1 MKGRRTLTFALLLV
15 LLSLVLIF
23 GCGKK
28 DNNNEAA
35 NEENYL
41 PKRESTE
48 PQNDEQITVEQ
59 AVLNALDK
67 LAISA
72 KDIKRIQKEDAIYYY
87 IPLDEKKD
95 TDLDFADMVVSGQL
109 ELTGTRVSNVI
120 REENSKVIREYYDS
134 IHNQSYII
142 EIYYS
147 TVQPGFNPSEKKT
160 TVAYLSIIIDDF
172 GHVNSKLLDAF
183 CQSDPVISFA
193 VIPGL
198 PFSKVAMKKATDSG
212 HEVLI
217 HIPMQADNP
226 NANPGNNAILAN
238 LSRKDIIS
246 RMNSYFDELPLA
258 VGANQHMGSKISA
271 NKDLMS
277 AVLSVIK
284 DKGLFFIDS
293 KTTPNSKAYRTAL
306 ELNIASE
313 ERDLFL
319 DAPANSDEV
328 IQQRLKDL
336 QKLKDTKGKALVITH
351 CHDFSRLQR
360 LNYFIK
366 EAEKM
371 GYVLIPASKY
381 VSTEPEI

>member
-1 MKGRRTLTFALLLV
+1 MNEGAQDSYLRFIIGVVIPCLDFR
-15 LLSLVLIF
+15 
-23 GCGKK
+23 CGKK

-72 KDIKRIQKEDAIYYY
+72 KEIKRIQKEDAIYYY

-172 GHVNSKLLDAF
+172 G
-183 CQSDPVISFA
+183 
-193 VIPGL
+193 
-198 PFSKVAMKKATDSG
+198 M
-212 HEVLI
+212 
-217 HIPMQADNP
+217 
-226 NANPGNNAILAN
+226 
-238 LSRKDIIS
+238 
-246 RMNSYFDELPLA
+246 
-258 VGANQHMGSKISA
+258 
-271 NKDLMS
+271 
-277 AVLSVIK
+277 
-284 DKGLFFIDS
+284 
-293 KTTPNSKAYRTAL
+293 
-306 ELNIASE
+306 
-313 ERDLFL
+313 
-319 DAPANSDEV
+319 
-328 IQQRLKDL
+328 
-336 QKLKDTKGKALVITH
+336 
-351 CHDFSRLQR
+351 
-360 LNYFIK
+360 
-366 EAEKM
+366 
-371 GYVLIPASKY
+371 
-381 VSTEPEI
+381 

>member
-1 MKGRRTLTFALLLV
+1 
-15 LLSLVLIF
+15 
-23 GCGKK
+23 
-28 DNNNEAA
+28 
-35 NEENYL
+35 
-41 PKRESTE
+41 
-48 PQNDEQITVEQ
+48 
-59 AVLNALDK
+59 
-67 LAISA
+67 
-72 KDIKRIQKEDAIYYY
+72 
-87 IPLDEKKD
+87 
-95 TDLDFADMVVSGQL
+95 
-109 ELTGTRVSNVI
+109 
-120 REENSKVIREYYDS
+120 
-134 IHNQSYII
+134 
-142 EIYYS
+142 
-147 TVQPGFNPSEKKT
+147 
-160 TVAYLSIIIDDF
+160 
-172 GHVNSKLLDAF
+172 
-183 CQSDPVISFA
+183 
-193 VIPGL
+193 
-198 PFSKVAMKKATDSG
+198 
-212 HEVLI
+212 
-217 HIPMQADNP
+217 
-226 NANPGNNAILAN
+226 
-238 LSRKDIIS
+238 
-246 RMNSYFDELPLA
+246 
-258 VGANQHMGSKISA
+258 MGSKISA

-306 ELNIASE
+306 ELNIPSE